1 MNIPPIAAKP
11 WLPADCARVIS
22 EVEQVLARAHD
33 LSAIEARLA
42 ALVDDHEQLLDR
54 DSLGLNAGT
63 NIMNPRAA
71 AYLSRSLGN
80 RPSLGWPGDKYEMG
94 MEHAAEIEV
103 IAESLVKRLFAAPY
117 AEIRVGSGALAN
129 LYAFMATC
137 EPGDTI
143 MAFTGEMGGH
153 VTHHK
158 AGAAGLYGLRTEP
171 VPFDGAAM
179 TIDLEALRRA
189 AKKLRPKLITVA
201 GSLCLYAYPVRE
213 VRAIADEVGA
223 FVLYDAAHM
232 AGIIAGGR
240 FQQPLAEGA
249 HLMTMSTY
257 KAFGGPPSGLV
268 LTTEKDLA
276 KRLDAIAYPGMTAN
290 FDLGKTAA
298 LAISV
303 LDLLEHGEAYADQAI
318 RNARRLG
325 ATLAEAGVAVH
336 GADGRPHT
344 DSHHLALPAAAHG
357 GGQRASKHLALA
369 NIMVC
374 GIGLPLAPV
383 AGDLNGIRIGTQ
395 EVTRLGMKE
404 EAMEEIARLMAR
416 VLVDGEAAD
425 QVRADVAGFRKQ
437 YQTLA
442 FVR

>member
-1 MNIPPIAAKP
+1 M
-11 WLPADCARVIS
+11 LF
-22 EVEQVLARAHD
+22 
-33 LSAIEARLA
+33 
-42 ALVDDHEQLLDR
+42 
-54 DSLGLNAGT
+54 
-63 NIMNPRAA
+63 
-71 AYLSRSLGN
+71 RSN

-103 IAESLVKRLFAAPY
+103 IAESLAKRLFAAPY

-137 EPGDTI
+137 QPGDTI

-153 VTHHK
+153 VTHHR

-179 TIDLEALRRA
+179 TIDLDGLRRT

-268 LTTEKDLA
+268 LTTEKELA
-276 KRLDAIAYPGMTAN
+276 ERLDAIAYPGMTAN

-298 LAISV
+298 LAISA
-303 LDLLEHGEAYADQAI
+303 LDLLAHGAAYADQAI
-318 RNARRLG
+318 HNARRLG
-325 ATLAEAGVAVH
+325 AALAETGIAVH
-336 GADGRPHT
+336 GVAGRPHT
-344 DSHHLALPAAAHG
+344 DSHHLALPAHPHG
-357 GGQRASKHLALA
+357 GGQSASKRLALA
-369 NIMVC
+369 HIMVC

-383 AGDLNGIRIGTQ
+383 AHDLNGIRIGTQ

-404 EAMEEIARLMAR
+404 EAMDEIAGLMAR
-416 VLVDGEAAD
+416 VLVAGEAPEK
-425 QVRADVAGFRKQ
+425 VRAEVIRFRRNYRQ
-437 YQTLA
+437 LA